1 MIIKKLKLDEVSQ
14 NLTKQVVM
22 IQNYAW
28 MILDELYESQG
39 KLWVFKG
46 EFFMDF
52 LSSVSLLSLG
62 FLEVKELTLETE
74 KMVYL

>member
-1 MIIKKLKLDEVSQ
+1 MIRKKLKLDKVSQ

-22 IQNYAW
+22 MQTYAW
-28 MILDELYESQG
+28 MILDELDESQG

-46 EFFMDF
+46 EFLIDF
-52 LSSVSLLSLG
+52 LSSISLLSLG
-62 FLEVKELTLETE
+62 FLRVKELALETE

>member
-1 MIIKKLKLDEVSQ
+1 M
-14 NLTKQVVM
+14 M
-22 IQNYAW
+22 QNYAW
-28 MILDELYESQG
+28 MILDELDESQG

-46 EFFMDF
+46 EFLMDF

-62 FLEVKELTLETE
+62 FLRVKELALETE